1 LVWPTPF
8 YAILNI
14 FLKGE
19 RINLMVTRE
28 QIEQIVNRV
37 VTNYHPE
44 KIILFGSYAYGE
56 PKEHSDIDLVIIKD
70 SNLPRYQRGREVR
83 KYLRG
88 MKVAVDLVVYTRE
101 EVEKWKHVKP
111 AFISTVFEKGEVL
124 YG

>member
-1 LVWPTPF
+1 
-8 YAILNI
+8 
-14 FLKGE
+14 
-19 RINLMVTRE
+19 MVTRE
-28 QIEQIVNRV
+28 QIDQIVKRV

-56 PKEHSDIDLVIIKD
+56 AEEHSDVDLLIIKD
-70 SNLPRYQRGREVR
+70 SELPRYQRGREVR

-101 EVEKWKHVKP
+101 EVEKWKDVKP
-111 AFISTVFEKGEVL
+111 AFISMVFERGKVL